1 MTYKTK
7 SKNVMVRDMVKQ
19 EDTDATKKLQKTY
32 VQDPVFPHVLEIVM
46 HVFVCL
52 FVFLN
57 SSSRGFSSRHWTAD
71 STQTPRDG
79 VSLAFL
85 SPDHTGYTGLPWQQR
100 QDGTVCVGLVWIL
113 LPARFCLWPLPVDQC
128 HRDVTIGML
137 IAYGGKRQ
145 GASRRYV
152 ILVAS
157 VVVFLTHL

>member
-32 VQDPVFPHVLEIVM
+32 VQDPVFPRVLEIVM
-46 HVFVCL
+46 HVC
-52 FVFLN
+52 N

-85 SPDHTGYTGLPWQQR
+85 SPYHTGYTGLPWQQR

-113 LPARFCLWPLPVDQC
+113 LPARFCLWPLTVDEC

-137 IAYGGKRQ
+137 ISHGGKRQ
-145 GASRRYV
+145 GAGRRYV
-152 ILVAS
+152 VFIAS